1 MKLAYFDC
9 FAGAAG
15 DMIVAALL
23 DAGAD
28 FDRLRGHLEG
38 LGLPGCRVRAERA
51 TRRGIAGTRFV
62 VEADEPDPPH
72 RTLADILAILQR
84 ADLPGRAA
92 QQAAAVFTRLAR
104 AEAKVHGTTV
114 DHVHFHEVGA
124 ADSLIDIVGACAALE
139 LAGVQAVS
147 CSPLPLGRGTVQ
159 CAHGTIP
166 LPAPA
171 TVELLRGFPV
181 VQTGIEQELTTPTAA
196 ALLTVLAGSFGPPP
210 PMALSAVG
218 YGAGSRDEG
227 PLPNLLRV
235 MIGESA
241 EVGTADSVVE
251 LSANLDDCSGEV
263 IGATIEKLLAAGCF
277 DAWAAPIV
285 MKKSRPAWML
295 SVLCRPRDAD
305 EAERIIFRETTTFG
319 VRRRPCS
326 RSKLARSH
334 ETVET
339 PYGPVRV
346 KVGRRDGAVACASPE
361 FEDCAAAAEAHDV
374 SIRQVMD
381 AAADAW
387 RESRS

>member
-1 MKLAYFDC
+1 MGIAYFDC

-72 RTLADILAILQR
+72 RHLADVVGVIDR
-84 ADLPGRAA
+84 ADLPARAGERA
-92 QQAAAVFTRLAR
+92 QAVFKRLAAA
-104 AEAKVHGTTV
+104 EANVHGV
-114 DHVHFHEVGA
+114 GIDQVHFHEVGA
-124 ADSLIDIVGACAALE
+124 ADSLIDIVGACVALE
-139 LAGVQAVS
+139 LAGVEAVA
-147 CSPLPLGRGTVQ
+147 CSPLPLGRGTVR

-166 LPAPA
+166 VPAPA

-181 VQTGIEQELTTPTAA
+181 VQTAIEQELTTPTAA
-196 ALLTVLAGSFGPPP
+196 ALLTELAGTFGPPP
-210 PMALSAVG
+210 PMVLSAVG
-218 YGAGSRDEG
+218 YGAGSRDQG

-235 MIGESA
+235 MIGEPA

-251 LSANLDDCSGEV
+251 LSANLDDCTGEI
-263 IGATIEKLLAAGCF
+263 IGATIEKLLAAGAL

-305 EAERIIFRETTTFG
+305 EAEQILFRETTTFG
-319 VRRRPCS
+319 VRRRACS
-326 RSKLARSH
+326 RGKLERSH

-339 PYGPVRV
+339 PYGPVRI
-346 KVGRRDGAVACASPE
+346 KVGRRAGTVACASPE

-374 SIRQVMD
+374 SIRRVME

>member
-1 MKLAYFDC
+1 MGIAYFDC

-23 DAGAD
+23 DAGVGID
-28 FDRLRGHLEG
+28 ELRKHLATLE
-38 LGLPGCRVRAERA
+38 LPSCTVRAERA